1 RGTSSGPLAG
11 FVDRLGAAI
20 AEFIEEA
27 ISPDDLAELGDA
39 GPSSPGD
46 TVQRAKLHDLLLI
59 YRAYLDF
66 LGDDKLDPTQHL
78 ELARDC
84 LPQCDWLGGA
94 ELWVDGFASFS
105 GQETLTLIELAR
117 FCSNVEIT
125 ALLDP
130 RLVVS
135 AGQSAAS
142 APPSAHFFARPF
154 KTYQDLDRRLRGHGL
169 TVNDP
174 LVLAP
179 KTPPRF
185 APESD
190 LARVERFLF
199 DSDDN
204 SRPEKAGAG
213 LEIVELPSLRVE
225 VEYAVSRVCRWV
237 QDSAARYRYRDIALI
252 VRDLEPYH
260 DLLTQALAARNI
272 PFFIDRRRPTTHHPL
287 VELLRA
293 LVLVASE
300 DLSVE
305 SVRLLLK
312 TGLLPLAQCA
322 CDELENYLIAHGI
335 AGASAWTGP
344 NWAHRERQSVVDLP
358 PEPTAREIQSLER
371 INASRTSLNECLGP
385 WLKVAARDGSRTGS
399 EWSAALMD
407 WLTRVEVGRTL
418 QGWASDAEAGGDLD
432 QAEEHR
438 QVWRDVVSLLDDL
451 AYALADAPLTI
462 SELGDVLDSGLS
474 GLTLGLVP
482 PTVDQ
487 VLVGSIERS
496 RHPDI
501 KAAVILGFNE
511 GVFPRPVTEDTILN
525 DEDRDLMTGAGLPVR
540 PASRDRLL
548 DEMMLAYI
556 ALTRA
561 SEALVVTY
569 AASDNAGKVT
579 APAPYIK
586 DIQAA
591 VPGLEVD
598 HVDDPHRSRD
608 MWSLL
613 SVGDLPGRLCMEFR
627 ARPPLDRDDGPLRM
641 AWNEL
646 YDAVRFDLARDRTQ
660 RWAFSALDEQAVD
673 KVTASQMKRFQKGP
687 LRSSVSRL
695 ETYAACPFQ
704 YFARY
709 MLGLQERRE
718 AVFRD
723 VDVGQVHHAIL
734 EDFVQTLSD
743 RGQGFG
749 SLSDDELMGG
759 LADTCS
765 RIAMRLP
772 TDASLSDARNGYLLR
787 RAAQDLEG
795 VIRAQ
800 RTLGRASAF
809 RPRFVELPFGF
820 PDEGDVPALEVALR
834 LPQVGYIGAMGS
846 RQTHEERLNRLR
858 EVGLTETELA

>member
-1 RGTSSGPLAG
+1 M
-11 FVDRLGAAI
+11 
-20 AEFIEEA
+20 
-27 ISPDDLAELGDA
+27 
-39 GPSSPGD
+39 
-46 TVQRAKLHDLLLI
+46 
-59 YRAYLDF
+59 
-66 LGDDKLDPTQHL
+66 
-78 ELARDC
+78 
-84 LPQCDWLGGA
+84 
-94 ELWVDGFASFS
+94 
-105 GQETLTLIELAR
+105 
-117 FCSNVEIT
+117 
-125 ALLDP
+125 
-130 RLVVS
+130 
-135 AGQSAAS
+135 
-142 APPSAHFFARPF
+142 
-154 KTYQDLDRRLRGHGL
+154 
-169 TVNDP
+169 
-174 LVLAP
+174 
-179 KTPPRF
+179 
-185 APESD
+185 
-190 LARVERFLF
+190 
-199 DSDDN
+199 
-204 SRPEKAGAG
+204 
-213 LEIVELPSLRVE
+213 
-225 VEYAVSRVCRWV
+225 
-237 QDSAARYRYRDIALI
+237 
-252 VRDLEPYH
+252 
-260 DLLTQALAARNI
+260 
-272 PFFIDRRRPTTHHPL
+272 
-287 VELLRA
+287 
-293 LVLVASE
+293 LVASE

-312 TGLLPLAQCA
+312 TGLLPLSPGA

-335 AGASAWTGP
+335 AGTSAWSGSG
-344 NWAHRERQSVVDLP
+344 WAYRERQSVVDLP

-385 WLKVAARDGSRTGS
+385 WLDVAACDGSRTGS
-399 EWSAALMD
+399 EWSAAMMD

-418 QGWASDAEAGGDLD
+418 QGWASDAEAEGDLD

-451 AYALADAPLTI
+451 AYALSDSTMTVR
-462 SELGDVLDSGLS
+462 ELGDVLDSGLS

-511 GVFPRPVTEDTILN
+511 GVFPRPMTEDTILN

-540 PASRDRLL
+540 PASRDMLL

-569 AASDNAGKVT
+569 AASGNAGKVM

-586 DIQAA
+586 DMQAA
-591 VPGLEVD
+591 VPGLKID
-598 HVDDPHRSRD
+598 HVDDPNRSRD

-613 SVGDLPGRLCMEFR
+613 SAGDLASRLCMEFR
-627 ARPPLDRDDGPLRM
+627 TRPPLDRDDGGLRT

-646 YDAVRFDLARDRTQ
+646 YDASRSDLARDRAQ
-660 RWAFSALDEQAVD
+660 RWAFSALDEQSVET
-673 KVTASQMKRFQKGP
+673 VTASQMKRFQKGP

-749 SLSDDELMGG
+749 SLSDDELMGD
-759 LADTCS
+759 LAGSCT
-765 RIAMRLP
+765 RIALRLP

-820 PDEGDVPALEVALR
+820 KDKGDVPALEVVTPLGRRVFLR
-834 LPQVGYIGAMGS
+834 GYID
-846 RQTHEERLNRLR
+846 RVDL
-858 EVGLTETELA
+858 VELADELLGIVVDYKRTRDKKLKLDMVYHGLSLQLVAYLLVLAESGKTIAGRPIRPMAALYQSLKPKYASANHPDKGSDRDAALPGTQRPDGLIRADRFEALDPSDATGWSTHYNMYRKKDGGTGDLDKSDAADAESFQAVLDHTRTRLGSLADGILDGHVPVSPARLGSLNPCSWCAMSSVCRVEAGLSDIRFLETLKRSEVFRRLVSRSGAAGRSA